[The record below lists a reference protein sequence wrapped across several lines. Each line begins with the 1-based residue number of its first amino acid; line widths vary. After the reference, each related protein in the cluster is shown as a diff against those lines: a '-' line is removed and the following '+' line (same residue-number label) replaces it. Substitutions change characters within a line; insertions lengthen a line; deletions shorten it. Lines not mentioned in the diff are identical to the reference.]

1 MNVFDEFTEV
11 VAHLEKHNIRYALVG
26 GVAVAF
32 YAEPRF
38 TQDIDFLLDP
48 NNFETVHDILAKS
61 GYFESA
67 KPWTFLGTAITL
79 HRFIKV
85 VDNDLMIVD
94 ILIAGDQ
101 TLLEIIANAI
111 EARSEYGVALVAR
124 KADIIW
130 LKKQRNSLQ
139 DQADIERL
147 ENEHD

>member
-1 MNVFDEFTEV
+1 MNVFDEFSEI
-11 VAHLEKHNIRYALVG
+11 VAHLEEQNIRYALVG

-48 NNFETVHDILAKS
+48 NNFETVCAILAKS

-67 KPWTFLGTAITL
+67 KPWTFQGTALTL

-85 VDNDLMIVD
+85 VDNDLMIID

-111 EARSEYGVALVAR
+111 EARSEHGVALVAR

-147 ENEHD
+147 NNEHD

>member
-1 MNVFDEFTEV
+1 MNVFDEFSEV
-11 VAHLEKHNIRYALVG
+11 AAQLEEQHIRYALVG

-48 NNFETVHDILAKS
+48 NNFETVRAILAKS
-61 GYFESA
+61 GYSESA
-67 KPWTFLGTAITL
+67 KPWTFQGTALTL

-85 VDNDLMIVD
+85 VDNDLMIID

-111 EARSEYGVALVAR
+111 EARSEHGVALVAR

-147 ENEHD
+147 NNELD

>member
-1 MNVFDEFTEV
+1 MNVFDEFSRIIS
-11 VAHLEKHNIRYALVG
+11 HLESHEVKYALVG

-38 TQDIDFLLDP
+38 TQDIDLLIEPDS
-48 NNFETVHDILAKS
+48 FERVRAVLEAV

-67 KPWTFLGTAITL
+67 TPWTFEGTALTL
-79 HRFIKV
+79 RRFVKV
-85 VDNDLMIVD
+85 AGEELMIID
-94 ILIAGDQ
+94 LLLAGDT
-101 TLLEIIANAI
+101 TLLDIVRNALKAQSGSAL
-111 EARSEYGVALVAR
+111 ARVAR

-147 ENEHD
+147 EHEDN

>member
-1 MNVFDEFTEV
+1 MNVFDEFSRV
-11 VAHLEKHNIRYALVG
+11 VARFEEQNVRYALVG

-48 NNFETVHDILAKS
+48 DDLETVRLVLAQS

-67 KPWTFLGTAITL
+67 EPWTFQGTALTL
-79 HRFIKV
+79 RRFVKV
-85 VDNDLMIVD
+85 VDEEHMIVD

-101 TLLEIIANAI
+101 ALREITANAI
-111 EARSEYGVALVAR
+111 EARSEYGVARIGR
-124 KADIIW
+124 KNDIIW

-147 ENEHD
+147 NSGHD

>member
-1 MNVFDEFTEV
+1 MNIFDEFSEL
-11 VAHLEKHNIRYALVG
+11 VARLEEQNIRYALIG

-48 NNFETVHDILAKS
+48 DHLETVRLILAQS

-67 KPWTFLGTAITL
+67 KPCTFQGTALTL
-79 HRFIKV
+79 RRFVKV
-85 VDNDLMIVD
+85 VDEDHMIVD

-101 TLLEIIANAI
+101 TLREIIANAI
-111 EARSEYGVALVAR
+111 EARSEYGVARVAR
-124 KADIIW
+124 KIDIIW

-147 ENEHD
+147 NSDHD

>member
-1 MNVFDEFTEV
+1 
-11 VAHLEKHNIRYALVG
+11 
-26 GVAVAF
+26 
-32 YAEPRF
+32 
-38 TQDIDFLLDP
+38 
-48 NNFETVHDILAKS
+48 
-61 GYFESA
+61 
-67 KPWTFLGTAITL
+67 
-79 HRFIKV
+79 
-85 VDNDLMIVD
+85 MIID

-101 TLLEIIANAI
+101 TLLEIIANAL